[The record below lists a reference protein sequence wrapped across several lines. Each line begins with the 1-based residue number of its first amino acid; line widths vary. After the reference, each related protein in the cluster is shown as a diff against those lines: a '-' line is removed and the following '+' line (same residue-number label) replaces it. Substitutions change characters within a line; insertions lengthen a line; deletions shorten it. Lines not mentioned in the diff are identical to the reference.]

1 MESDLWTSS
10 IKGLGGSTMKR
21 KAFTLIELLVVIAI
35 IAILAGILFPVF
47 NRARD
52 AAKGVKDQAAIK
64 QLTMGYIMYAQEND
78 DYLPMGYSYDANA
91 TPQYV
96 AGIAQAL
103 PYYKEKS
110 LLKSGFNPWKDTYY
124 INDKNTSWTGLYWTS
139 YAVPLS
145 VAWAQYSRNL
155 SAPQSPSST
164 VMFIQSMQLSGT
176 WQTTSPDTWNL
187 RAVNNT
193 SWYVSPTCASHP
205 WDNVYD
211 CNGRATD
218 AYKPWPSRGKDTLFS
233 GFDGSARSKPNS
245 VLVGDLTTPYEE
257 GDANNFFDM
266 Q

>member
-1 MESDLWTSS
+1 
-10 IKGLGGSTMKR
+10 MKR

-78 DYLPMGYSYDANA
+78 DYLPMGYRDDGASA
-91 TPQYV
+91 TPRYV
-96 AGIAQAL
+96 SGIAAAL

-110 LLKSGFNPWKDTYY
+110 LLKSGFNPWKDNTW
-124 INDKNTSWTGLYWTS
+124 INDKGNPAYSGWYWTS
-139 YAVPLS
+139 FAVPLS
-145 VAWAQYSRNL
+145 VAWSQYSRNL

-164 VMFIQSMQLSGT
+164 VLFVQSMILTGNWT
-176 WQTTSPDTWNL
+176 TTSPDTWNL
-187 RAVNNT
+187 RASQNT
-193 SWYVSPTCASHP
+193 DWYVSPTCASHP

-211 CNGRATD
+211 CNGRGTGD
-218 AYKPWPSRGKDTLFS
+218 SRKPWPSRGKDTLFS

-245 VLVGDLTTPYEE
+245 VLVGDLTTPYAE